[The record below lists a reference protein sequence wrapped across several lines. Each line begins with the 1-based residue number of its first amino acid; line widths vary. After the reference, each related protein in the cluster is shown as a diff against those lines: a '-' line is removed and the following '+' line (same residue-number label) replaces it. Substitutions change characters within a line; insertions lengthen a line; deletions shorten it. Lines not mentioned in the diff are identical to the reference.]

1 MIICCTTVFFNWNL
15 WGDLQMKWY
24 TFGQMLMQIR
34 IGQKAATP
42 DGRTVLRTS
51 GGLFWQEGR
60 LAGRVVEIKDYL
72 FSDIWTIFED
82 EESLRE
88 SGGRE
93 EHERRERE
101 MLVNQYEEQREDY
114 LQGK

>member
-1 MIICCTTVFFNWNL
+1 
-15 WGDLQMKWY
+15 
-24 TFGQMLMQIR
+24 MQIR

-51 GGLFWQEGR
+51 GGLFWLEGR
-60 LAGRVVEIKDYL
+60 LAGETVEIKDYL
-72 FSDIWTIFED
+72 FSDIWTIYED

-88 SGGRE
+88 GSVRE

-101 MLVNQYEEQREDY
+101 MLVNQYEEARQEFLETRKQQMRD
-114 LQGK
+114 